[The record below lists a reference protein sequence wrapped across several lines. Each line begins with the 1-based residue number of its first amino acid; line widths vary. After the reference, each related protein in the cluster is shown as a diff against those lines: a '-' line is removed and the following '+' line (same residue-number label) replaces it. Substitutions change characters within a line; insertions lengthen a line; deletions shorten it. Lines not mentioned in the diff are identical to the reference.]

1 MTIFGC
7 DFLPN
12 PGNVAPFVK
21 WNKQKERA
29 RREIQVKCYERF
41 NHRKTF

>member
-29 RREIQVKCYERF
+29 RREIHFYGNESSKML
-41 NHRKTF
+41 